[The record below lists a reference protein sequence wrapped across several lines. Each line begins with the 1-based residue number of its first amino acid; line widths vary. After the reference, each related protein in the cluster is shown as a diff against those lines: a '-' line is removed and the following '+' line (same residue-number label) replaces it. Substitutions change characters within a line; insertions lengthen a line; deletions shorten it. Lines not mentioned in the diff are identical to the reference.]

1 MDVSLDER
9 LFKHKLTSIYS
20 TKNLII
26 GKKDK
31 DNFNKSIKEMTKNFS
46 NIKTE
51 FFNQNKISIIQVKNK
66 KIKDTLFVN
75 TDSINIFIS
84 ELKNMKIPECILKQY
99 SLTNLNSQKKISNN
113 IKTKFRKIINPK
125 TIKSKSNR
133 NLYKALNN
141 QEISEYIKEKEKIFK
156 ISKIRLNKKKSEK
169 NILLLG
175 KKRTLL
181 DNEINNNNNKSNYI
195 CDKKNINSEENNKN
209 IHHILSYKK
218 LNENRTIYSTLKDV
232 SRETLFFLIQKP
244 DTTIEEITK
253 YIFNMVNLKKVHGK
267 VQTYNNIQRRVY
279 DTINVLQ
286 GLNKIEKSEF
296 LRIHYILSEKEKEEL
311 LIIQKQKELLLK
323 LYFLYLLN
331 LYTNNN
337 NYFLNLKNLCEIN
350 FNDIIINK
358 EQYSSSN
365 DSIEFIKDK
374 LLSTSKD
381 ISPECFEYL
390 NDNSILEKFKFNIFD
405 SNRMTKYNYEMEECD
420 NQNNN
425 FESNSNE
432 NNTEYINNNSN
443 EIQIEYGNNFN
454 SISTKFNTNDFS
466 IKPLASPCVG
476 APALKYGYV
485 NTVSPSP
492 GEVKGLINKKMKLKC
507 LIKKMKI

>member
-156 ISKIRLNKKKSEK
+156 I
-169 NILLLG
+169 
-175 KKRTLL
+175 
-181 DNEINNNNNKSNYI
+181 
-195 CDKKNINSEENNKN
+195 
-209 IHHILSYKK
+209 
-218 LNENRTIYSTLKDV
+218 
-232 SRETLFFLIQKP
+232 
-244 DTTIEEITK
+244 
-253 YIFNMVNLKKVHGK
+253 
-267 VQTYNNIQRRVY
+267 
-279 DTINVLQ
+279 
-286 GLNKIEKSEF
+286 
-296 LRIHYILSEKEKEEL
+296 
-311 LIIQKQKELLLK
+311 
-323 LYFLYLLN
+323 
-331 LYTNNN
+331 
-337 NYFLNLKNLCEIN
+337 
-350 FNDIIINK
+350 
-358 EQYSSSN
+358 
-365 DSIEFIKDK
+365 
-374 LLSTSKD
+374 
-381 ISPECFEYL
+381 
-390 NDNSILEKFKFNIFD
+390 
-405 SNRMTKYNYEMEECD
+405 
-420 NQNNN
+420 
-425 FESNSNE
+425 
-432 NNTEYINNNSN
+432 
-443 EIQIEYGNNFN
+443 
-454 SISTKFNTNDFS
+454 
-466 IKPLASPCVG
+466 
-476 APALKYGYV
+476 
-485 NTVSPSP
+485 
-492 GEVKGLINKKMKLKC
+492 
-507 LIKKMKI
+507 